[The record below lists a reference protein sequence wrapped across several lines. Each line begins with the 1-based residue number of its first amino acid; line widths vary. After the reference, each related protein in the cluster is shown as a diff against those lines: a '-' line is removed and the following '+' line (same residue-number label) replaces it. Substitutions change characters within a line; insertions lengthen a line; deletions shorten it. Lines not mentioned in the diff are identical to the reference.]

1 MPGRGPLL
9 NVRTAARAPF
19 GFFPIWTALGAPARN
34 TTSHSLMP
42 SAMPPPNKELVSAA
56 AGALPGWLDAAAPG
70 AGAAAAAGGGHE
82 PFAATR
88 SLAMIG
94 WVRALDSWSSENV

>member
-19 GFFPIWTALGAPARN
+19 GFFPIWTLLGAPARN

-42 SAMPPPNKELVSAA
+42 SAMPPPSNALVSVGAGALSAWFTAA
-56 AGALPGWLDAAAPG
+56 AGAGCT
-70 AGAAAAAGGGHE
+70 AAGGGHE
-82 PFAATR
+82 PFSPTR
-88 SLAMIG
+88 SLAAIG
-94 WVRALDSWSSENV
+94 GARALDSCTSEHA

>member
-9 NVRTAARAPF
+9 NVRTAVRSPF
-19 GFFPIWTALGAPARN
+19 GFLPILTAFGAPARN

-42 SAMPPPNKELVSAA
+42 SEMPPPNKVLVSVA
-56 AGALPGWLDAAAPG
+56 AGAPPGWLAAAP
-70 AGAAAAAGGGHE
+70 AGTGCTAGGGHE

-88 SLAMIG
+88 SLAVIG
-94 WVRALDSWSSENV
+94 RLRSLLS

>member
-19 GFFPIWTALGAPARN
+19 GFFPIWTLLGAPARN

-42 SAMPPPNKELVSAA
+42 SAMPPPSNALVSVG
-56 AGALPGWLDAAAPG
+56 AGALPAGLAAATAAG
-70 AGAAAAAGGGHE
+70 AGCTAAGGGHE

-88 SLAMIG
+88 SLAVIG
-94 WVRALDSWSSENV
+94 WGRALDSCSAESV

>member
-9 NVRTAARAPF
+9 NVRTTLRSPF
-19 GFFPIWTALGAPARN
+19 GLLSICTALGAPARN

-42 SAMPPPNKELVSAA
+42 SATPPPNRVPASVAAGVAAAWLVALGAA
-56 AGALPGWLDAAAPG
+56 AGCT
-70 AGAAAAAGGGHE
+70 AGGGHE

-88 SLAMIG
+88 SLAVIG
-94 WVRALDSWSSENV
+94 RRRSLLS